1 MSDATSDTPLLRVAG
16 LSQRFAVSRDIFG
29 RPSQW
34 LEAVD
39 RVDLELAAGETL
51 GIVGESGCG
60 KSTLARTILHLHR
73 PSAGKVIFDGV
84 DLGSAGPA
92 RLRQMRRRM
101 QIVMQDPY
109 SALNPRRTIGSS
121 IADGVTGGDRR
132 AKVRALLEKVGLS
145 AGDAGR
151 YPNEFSGGQRQRIC
165 IARAL
170 GPDPDLLIADEAVSA
185 LDVSVQAQILN
196 LLAGL
201 RRDFGLSFLFISH
214 NLAVVRAF
222 CDRVAVM
229 YLGRI
234 VETGPT
240 EAVFQDPRHPYTRA
254 LISAVPIP
262 QPGRRRE
269 RRRLLAGDVP
279 SPLDPPSGCRFR
291 TRCPHADEGCARTAP
306 VLERLGDARQVACL
320 RLGTLERG
328 PVWAAPVSQAE
339 ARPC

>member
-1 MSDATSDTPLLRVAG
+1 MPLLRVEG
-16 LSQRFAVSRDIFG
+16 VSQRFAISRDVLG

-39 RVDLELAAGETL
+39 RVSLELRRGETL

-60 KSTLARTILHLHR
+60 KSTLARSILHLTP
-73 PSAGKVIFDGV
+73 PSAGRVVFDGV
-84 DLGSAGPA
+84 DLGRANPA
-92 RLRQMRRRM
+92 TLRRMRARM
-101 QIVMQDPY
+101 QIVMQDPF
-109 SALNPRRTIGSS
+109 SALNPRRLIGAS
-121 IADGVTGGDRR
+121 IADGIAGADKR
-132 AKVRALLEKVGLS
+132 ARVRALLEKVGLS
-145 AGDAGR
+145 GDDYSR

-170 GPDPDLLIADEAVSA
+170 GPGPELLIADEAVSA

-201 RRDFGLSFLFISH
+201 RQDFGLSFLFISH
-214 NLAVVRAF
+214 NLSVVRAF
-222 CDRVAVM
+222 CDRIAVM

-240 EAVFQDPRHPYTRA
+240 ETIFNDPVHPYTRA

-262 QPGRRRE
+262 VPGRRRAAHVA
-269 RRRLLAGDVP
+269 LLPGDVP

-291 TRCPHADEGCARTAP
+291 TRCAHAEPACAAQAP
-306 VLERLGDARQVACL
+306 SLDPVAPGREVACL
-320 RLGTLERG
+320 RVPVLPRG
-328 PVWAAPVSQAE
+328 PIW
-339 ARPC
+339 ARPATTEGAPC